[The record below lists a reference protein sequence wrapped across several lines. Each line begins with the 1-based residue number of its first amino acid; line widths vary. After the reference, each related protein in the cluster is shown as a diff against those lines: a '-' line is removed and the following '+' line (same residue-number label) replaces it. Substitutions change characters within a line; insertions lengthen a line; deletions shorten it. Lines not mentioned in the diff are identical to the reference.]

1 MSANQGIKKDVSK
14 LVKQAFNFRKP
25 TSWWLMALL
34 VLGVAI
40 VISSVMS
47 PQIVDL
53 DFLLKSKKE
62 NKQMSMLYKEAT
74 PYSVEYYVKVVDTY
88 YLFPMYNKDYNK
100 VTLALKVAEIELPNE
115 QQKISAFM
123 QMKINGFANVLYWL
137 AFVLVVGAVYRS
149 YSEYLQKR
157 QDFVR
162 IETKVSFS
170 DVAGIDHV
178 KQELQEVVN
187 YFNNSDKL
195 LKMGG
200 KVSKGVILEGPPGTG
215 KTLMAKAV
223 ATEIGGNFIAAA
235 GSQFVELYVGMGAK
249 RVREM
254 FEKARA
260 NAPCVVFIDEIDAF
274 AKKRGGAQS
283 HSELDQTV
291 NEFLAQ
297 MDGFKDNTGVLF
309 IAATNRLSDLDEAF
323 VRAGRFDRKV
333 RVDLPSLKGR
343 KEIFDLYVSKVDSMK
358 DIDTSILAKMTTY
371 FSGADI
377 ANLVN
382 EAIMK
387 AVKDNK
393 EEVTM
398 QDFIYAKDKILLGVA
413 SDIKLTEQD
422 KTHTAYHEVGHAMVT
437 HLMKGGEVAQIS
449 IIPRSN
455 TLGVMQTSDEERSSY
470 SKEQLMAKIMMLL
483 GGKAAEN
490 VVFKHL
496 STGASNDLQR
506 ATDLA
511 RRIVC
516 EFGMGKNGPIN
527 VKWNTSEYQLLSE
540 KTKEEL
546 DSEVFGILRDLEKQ
560 TEELLT
566 KHKAKLTEISQI
578 LIEKENMQGDEFVN
592 LMNKPVEISVN
603 ESV

>member
-1 MSANQGIKKDVSK
+1 MNTNNKKDLIK
-14 LVKQAFNFRKP
+14 LTKQSFNLKRPRSWGLLALAAFI
-25 TSWWLMALL
+25 LAL
-34 VLGVAI
+34 I
-40 VISSVMS
+40 ISSVMT
-47 PQIVDL
+47 PVVVDKH
-53 DFLLKSKKE
+53 FLLKSKAE
-62 NKQMSMLYKEAT
+62 NKPMTILFKDASPIST
-74 PYSVEYYVKVVDTY
+74 EYYVKVSGKT
-88 YLFPMYNKDYNK
+88 YLFPVYSREYTKLVLELEK
-100 VTLALKVAEIELPNE
+100 AKITLPDESTRLSYKEKL
-115 QQKISAFM
+115 
-123 QMKINGFANVLYWL
+123 KINGFVDLFYW
-137 AFVLVVGAVYRS
+137 ACGIFVLIAIYQ
-149 YSEYLQKR
+149 YYQDYLQKR

-162 IETKVSFS
+162 IDTKVTFN
-170 DVAGIDHV
+170 DVAGIDAV

-195 LKMGG
+195 IKMGG
-200 KVSKGVILEGPPGTG
+200 KVSNGIMLEGPPGTG

-223 ATEIGGNFIAAA
+223 ASEIGGNFISAA

-249 RVREM
+249 RVREL
-254 FEKARA
+254 FEKARN

-274 AKKRGGAQS
+274 AKKRGGMNS

-291 NEFLAQ
+291 NEFLTQ

-309 IAATNRLSDLDEAF
+309 IGATNRIKDLDEAF
-323 VRAGRFDRKV
+323 VRPGRFDRKV

-343 KEIFDLYVSKVDSMK
+343 KEILDLYVSKVKTMK
-358 DIDTSILAKMTTY
+358 DIDTNVIAKMTTY

-398 QDFIYAKDKILLGVA
+398 TEFIYAKDKILLGVER
-413 SDIKLTEQD
+413 DIKLTEQD
-422 KTHTAYHEVGHAMVT
+422 KTHTAYHEVGHAMVS
-437 HLMKGGEVAQIS
+437 HLMGGGEVAQIS

-455 TLGVMQTSDEERSSY
+455 SLGVMQTADEEKSSY
-470 SKEQLMAKIMMLL
+470 SKDQLFAKIMMLL

-490 VVFKHL
+490 VMFKHS
-496 STGASNDLQR
+496 STGASNDLER

-540 KTKEEL
+540 RTKGEL
-546 DSEVFGILRDLEKQ
+546 DREVFDILKELEER
-560 TEELLT
+560 TEALLT
-566 KHKAKLTEISQI
+566 THKAKLMEISKV
-578 LIEKENMQGDEFVN
+578 LLEKENIQGDEFIRM
-592 LMNKPVEISVN
+592 MNKNSQ